1 MTRLPNP
8 NTYEA
13 IAHDFTEVLDPRSDF
28 SQRHAFAVRTIL
40 HQYMLDTT
48 MLPLE
53 DVEPLLFVENYGE
66 LMVPNWRNT
75 SPAIQAVIR
84 LALLNTNDRIYYDA
98 D

>member
-1 MTRLPNP
+1 
-8 NTYEA
+8 
-13 IAHDFTEVLDPRSDF
+13 
-28 SQRHAFAVRTIL
+28 
-40 HQYMLDTT
+40 MLDTT

>member
-1 MTRLPNP
+1 MLDNP
-8 NTYEA
+8 YTYEA
-13 IAHDFTEVLDPRSDF
+13 IEHDFTEVLDPRSDF

-75 SPAIQAVIR
+75 SPAIQGVIR
-84 LALLNTNDRIYYDA
+84 LALQDTNARYWDDCN
-98 D
+98 